1 MARNNPERGIQI
13 AVADHLR
20 LRAKPGVVWFH
31 VPNTPRNA
39 VSGRNLKRMG
49 MRAGVSDLILFHERK
64 LFALELKA
72 PGNVAT
78 DEQKKFQ
85 IDLSAEGAS
94 CACAVGLDAAL
105 SILTG
110 WGLLR

>member
-31 VPNTPRNA
+31 VPNAPRNA

-49 MRAGVSDLILFHERK
+49 MRAGVSDIILFHDRR

-72 PGNVAT
+72 PGNKAT
-78 DEQKKFQ
+78 DEQGKFMS
-85 IDLSAEGAS
+85 DVEAAGGRS
-94 CACAVGLDAAL
+94 ACAIGLDDAL
-105 SILTG
+105 ATLNEWGIL
-110 WGLLR
+110 R